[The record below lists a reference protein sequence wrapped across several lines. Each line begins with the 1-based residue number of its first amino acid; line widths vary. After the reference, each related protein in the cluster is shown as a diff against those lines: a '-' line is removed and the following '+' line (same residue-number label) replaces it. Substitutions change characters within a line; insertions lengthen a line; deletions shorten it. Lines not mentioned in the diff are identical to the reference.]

1 MGFMLVSISLSVL
14 MSLILVYRAI
24 YLNDKSTLADQRIL
38 FESIAGYGLG
48 GSFVALFCRVGGG
61 IYTKA
66 ADVGA
71 DLVGKL
77 DFGIEEDDPSNPA
90 TIADNVGDN
99 VGDIAGMGSDLFG
112 SLAESLT
119 AALLVGATSPE
130 LINQGC
136 FYYPLLI
143 VAFGIGISVIT
154 SFFAFIFAGRIETY
168 WGLEWTIKLQIIISS
183 VLLIPAIVLIS
194 IYFLPKTYSIGDL
207 NTVSY
212 KSGVTNYITM
222 VCPLSGLISG
232 MLIGLSTEYY
242 TSMSFSP
249 VNNLVDACKQGAAI
263 NIILGLSLGFLSTLI
278 PTILI
283 AGTVLG
289 SYTIAGMYGIALA
302 AIGMLSNLPICLA
315 IDGYGPISDNAGGL
329 SSMCELPDEIRSI
342 TDDLDSAGNTTAAVG
357 KGFAIGSACLVALAL
372 FGAFVTKTKLSE
384 INALLPI
391 VLTGLIIGAMMPY
404 LFSALA
410 MMAVG
415 RAAEVM
421 VEACRE
427 DMEPRKPIL
436 HEIREKKKEKGELE
450 ARKAARKDIEAVERR
465 IEELETENAKTPVN
479 SDKCIGIS
487 TDHSLAQMFLPGAI
501 IVFVPIILG
510 ILFSPKCVAGYLI
523 GVIIS
528 GIQMAISA
536 ANSGGAWDNAKKLIK
551 SNILSKNFSKG
562 ITYECKRNRSS
573 QKK

>member
-1 MGFMLVSISLSVL
+1 MLVSISLAVL
-14 MSLILVYRAI
+14 MSLILIYRAI
-24 YLNDKSTLADQRIL
+24 YLTDKSTLNDQRIL
-38 FESIAGYGLG
+38 FECIAGYGLG
-48 GSFVALFCRVGGG
+48 GSIVALFCRVGGG

-99 VGDIAGMGSDLFG
+99 VGDIAGMGADLFG
-112 SLAESLT
+112 SMAESLT

-130 LINQGC
+130 LLNQGC
-136 FYYPLLI
+136 YYYPLLLI
-143 VAFGIGISVIT
+143 AFGIGVCVIT
-154 SFFAFIFAGRIETY
+154 SFFAFIFAGRIKTY
-168 WGLEWTIKLQIIISS
+168 WGLEWTIKLQLIISTL
-183 VLLIPAIVLIS
+183 LLIPAIVLTS
-194 IYFLPKTYSIGDL
+194 IYCLPAKYNIGDV

-249 VNNLVDACKQGAAI
+249 VKSLVDGCKQGTAI
-263 NIILGLSLGFLSTLI
+263 NIILGLALGYLSTII
-278 PTILI
+278 PTLLI

-289 SYTIAGMYGIALA
+289 SYTVAGMYGISLS
-302 AIGMLSNLPICLA
+302 AIGMLANLPICLA
-315 IDGYGPISDNAGGL
+315 IDGFGPISDNAGGL
-329 SSMCELPDEIRSI
+329 SSMCELPEEIRNI

-357 KGFAIGSACLVALAL
+357 KGFAIGSACLVGLAL
-372 FGAFVTKTKLSE
+372 FGAFVTKVKLSE
-384 INALLPI
+384 VNALLPI
-391 VLTGLIIGAMMPY
+391 VLSGMIIGAMMPY

-427 DMEPRKPIL
+427 DMEPRQPIL
-436 HEIREKKKEKGELE
+436 NEIKEKKKEIIELE
-450 ARKAARKDIEAVERR
+450 GKNASREEIEAVKRR

-487 TDHSLAQMFLPGAI
+487 TDHSLNQMFLPGSI

-510 ILFSPKCVAGYLI
+510 ILFSSKCVAGYLM

-551 SNILSKNFSKG
+551 SNI
-562 ITYECKRNRSS
+562 
-573 QKK
+573 